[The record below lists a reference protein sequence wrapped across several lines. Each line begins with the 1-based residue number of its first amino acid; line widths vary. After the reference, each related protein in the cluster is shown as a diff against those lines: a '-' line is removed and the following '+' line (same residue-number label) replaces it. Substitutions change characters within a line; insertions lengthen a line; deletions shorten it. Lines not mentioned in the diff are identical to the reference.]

1 MRDEDG
7 EESQLPDD
15 HSNCFNVTIQTT
27 RYGRT
32 RDNIVGGLEAEAIST
47 RGAPLVETIE
57 VLVPGI
63 GNACASLFLKSI

>member
-1 MRDEDG
+1 M
-7 EESQLPDD
+7 
-15 HSNCFNVTIQTT
+15 N
-27 RYGRT
+27 

-47 RGAPLVETIE
+47 DYRSASLEE